1 MAGTALGAGATGTQ
15 TWLVPLLPPTIA
27 GSAVGN
33 LNDTILKPNVNY
45 SVTAEVTA
53 RCVTPSV
60 DLN

>member
-1 MAGTALGAGATGTQ
+1 MAGALRAKRGLGSEQ
-15 TWLVPLLPPTIA
+15 PRQLLPPTIA